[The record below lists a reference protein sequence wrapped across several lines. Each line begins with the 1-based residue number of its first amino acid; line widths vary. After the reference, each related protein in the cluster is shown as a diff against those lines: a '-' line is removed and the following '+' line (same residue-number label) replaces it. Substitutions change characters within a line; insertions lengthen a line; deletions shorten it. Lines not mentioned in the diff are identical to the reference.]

1 MHLST
6 NLGPEGVGMLRLNRV
21 VPLRYK
27 WKKVRGKKRLCSNHW
42 FTGTV
47 DKLVPRACV
56 TRCAWLRRPIMKQLV
71 ADPGEG
77 SGEPGPSPLI
87 FRANWGPKDRKS
99 FVWRPPPPPYLRVW
113 MTPPPYLKVWIR
125 HCEKSF
131 TFTFTTLCVHHAFL
145 YISLPSLHY
154 SSRRENAYQ
163 RFVEDVSAGPRLSL
177 SFPELWYSLF
187 EWNPRKNCQHLT
199 NWKRWAKGDKVWS
212 SAASLFEWRFRS
224 RRRSCCLSS
233 QLINHLH
240 VGVSA
245 KTVASE

>member
-56 TRCAWLRRPIMKQLV
+56 TRCAWLRRPVMKQLV

-77 SGEPGPSPLI
+77 SAEPGPSPLI

-113 MTPPPYLKVWIR
+113 MTAPSLSQGLDPALWKIVHIYIYNFVRASRFFVHFFAVTALLITTWK
-125 HCEKSF
+125 CLF
-131 TFTFTTLCVHHAFL
+131 TFRRGRERRTTTFSFFSWTLIQSFR
-145 YISLPSLHY
+145 IEPQKKLPT
-154 SSRRENAYQ
+154 
-163 RFVEDVSAGPRLSL
+163 FD
-177 SFPELWYSLF
+177 ELK
-187 EWNPRKNCQHLT
+187 EM
-199 NWKRWAKGDKVWS
+199 G
-212 SAASLFEWRFRS
+212 
-224 RRRSCCLSS
+224 
-233 QLINHLH
+233 
-240 VGVSA
+240 
-245 KTVASE
+245 

>member
-27 WKKVRGKKRLCSNHW
+27 WKKVRGKKRLRSNHW

-56 TRCAWLRRPIMKQLV
+56 TRCAWLRRPVMKQLV

-77 SGEPGPSPLI
+77 SAEPGPSPLI
-87 FRANWGPKDRKS
+87 FRANWGPKDRKR

-125 HCEKSF
+125 HYEKSF

-145 YISLPSLHY
+145 VYFFAVTALLITTWKCLFTFRRGRERRTTTFSFFSWTLIQSFRIEPQKKLPT
-154 SSRRENAYQ
+154 
-163 RFVEDVSAGPRLSL
+163 FD
-177 SFPELWYSLF
+177 ELK
-187 EWNPRKNCQHLT
+187 EM
-199 NWKRWAKGDKVWS
+199 G
-212 SAASLFEWRFRS
+212 
-224 RRRSCCLSS
+224 
-233 QLINHLH
+233 
-240 VGVSA
+240 
-245 KTVASE
+245 

>member
-1 MHLST
+1 MRMVKKACHETASGGSKGRDPGNPAPPPLFLEQTEAQRTEKVLFGDHPPPLSKG
-6 NLGPEGVGMLRLNRV
+6 LDDR
-21 VPLRYK
+21 PLLISRS
-27 WKKVRGKKRLCSNHW
+27 GS
-42 FTGTV
+42 GTV
-47 DKLVPRACV
+47 KNRSHLHFQLCAC
-56 TRCAWLRRPIMKQLV
+56 I
-71 ADPGEG
+71 
-77 SGEPGPSPLI
+77 
-87 FRANWGPKDRKS
+87 
-99 FVWRPPPPPYLRVW
+99 
-113 MTPPPYLKVWIR
+113 
-125 HCEKSF
+125 
-131 TFTFTTLCVHHAFL
+131 TLFW

-177 SFPELWYSLF
+177 SFPELWYSLL
-187 EWNPRKNCQHLT
+187 ELNPRKNCQHLT

-240 VGVSA
+240 VGMSA